1 MKKFFHKYNR
11 KLWIVFL
18 ISAIIGV
25 IIFPQL
31 PERIPVNFGVT
42 GEANRFGSRWAIF
55 MTPGINLLLIFF
67 ADVLRKIDPKAEN
80 YRKFEAQY
88 YNVLFIVSLIMFGV
102 QLLTIFYVL
111 GYEVNIAR
119 VMPIIMGLM
128 FIFLGNAMPKFK
140 HNYFVGIKTSWTLA
154 SEKVW
159 YLTHRLAG
167 KIWVV
172 GGIIALFSALL
183 PVDYI
188 IWAFIVITII
198 IVLIPMVASY
208 YFFTKHEK

>member
-1 MKKFFHKYNR
+1 MKNFFHKYNR